1 MQWTGPFADT
11 VVAAFQAARGFA
23 LRLRRTKR
31 QIDLFKAGFP
41 GLNRQFIR
49 FTTRRRRLHLLT
61 FSDDM
66 WNKIG
71 SAGMPWL
78 AFQTCGTQ
86 PARF

>member
-49 FTTRRRRLHLLT
+49 LPARRRRLHLLT